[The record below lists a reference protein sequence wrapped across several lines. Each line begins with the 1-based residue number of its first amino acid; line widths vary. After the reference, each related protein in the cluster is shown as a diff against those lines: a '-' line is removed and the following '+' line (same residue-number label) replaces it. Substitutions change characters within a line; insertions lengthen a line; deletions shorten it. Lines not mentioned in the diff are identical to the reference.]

1 MDPPL
6 TIDEDGE
13 DSEEDEESEEEEEED
28 ESEEEEERNRAKKRK
43 KSGQLQGRSA
53 PPPPPAAGRGSG
65 GGRGRGSARKR
76 RGGGAAAA
84 AARRPLAAASAT
96 GGHRESGASAPTA
109 NKVRE
114 GHQPEMAFLYLT
126 CFIFNLIAR
135 VRGLQPLL
143 LHSPRAPATLPR
155 TRDGLPQ
162 LHALLALEPQQ
173 QGATVGVGGLNCCG
187 ETGRKFQ
194 YPHSSHPNEPFPQF
208 PQFKQGDGNVV
219 SVVHHRRPRE
229 GLARIEI
236 TLAHPIKN
244 RVDFHVSNPGL

>member
-13 DSEEDEESEEEEEED
+13 DSDEDEESEEEEEE
-28 ESEEEEERNRAKKRK
+28 SEEEEERKRTKKRK

-53 PPPPPAAGRGSG
+53 PPPSAAGRGGG

-76 RGGGAAAA
+76 RGGGGAAS

-96 GGHRESGASAPTA
+96 GGHRESGASAPNA

-114 GHQPEMAFLYLT
+114 GHQPEVAFLYLT

-143 LHSPRAPATLPR
+143 LHSPRAPAPLPR

-162 LHALLALEPQQ
+162 LHALLAIEPQQ
-173 QGATVGVGGLNCCG
+173 QGATVGVGGGSGGLNCCG
-187 ETGRKFQ
+187 ETGTKFE
-194 YPHSSHPNEPFPQF
+194 YPHSSLQAKGGFGSGRN
-208 PQFKQGDGNVV
+208 
-219 SVVHHRRPRE
+219 
-229 GLARIEI
+229 
-236 TLAHPIKN
+236 
-244 RVDFHVSNPGL
+244 

>member
-13 DSEEDEESEEEEEED
+13 DSEEDEDSEEEEDE
-28 ESEEEEERNRAKKRK
+28 ESEEEEERKRAKKRK
-43 KSGQLQGRSA
+43 KTGQLQGRSA
-53 PPPPPAAGRGSG
+53 PPPPPPSAAGRGGG

-76 RGGGAAAA
+76 RGGAAAA

-96 GGHRESGASAPTA
+96 GGHRESGASAPNA

-114 GHQPEMAFLYLT
+114 GHQPEVAFLYLT

-187 ETGRKFQ
+187 ETGRKIQ
-194 YPHSSHPNEPFPQF
+194 VSSFLFP
-208 PQFKQGDGNVV
+208 
-219 SVVHHRRPRE
+219 
-229 GLARIEI
+229 
-236 TLAHPIKN
+236 
-244 RVDFHVSNPGL
+244 